1 MAKLSL
7 DEIKAMHQIALE
19 AADKA
24 LFEDK
29 FHLHGW
35 SAEEYC
41 EAILTEAESVLHYE
55 MHIQDA
61 IKSGTYYL
69 N

>member
-1 MAKLSL
+1 MTKLSL
-7 DEIKAMHQIALE
+7 DEIKALHEIALE

-29 FHLHGW
+29 FEIHGW
-35 SAEEYC
+35 TVEAYT
-41 EAILTEAESVLHYE
+41 EAILAEAESIINYE
-55 MHIQDA
+55 MHIQEA
-61 IKSGTYYL
+61 VKSGSFYL